1 MGDAVNKTT
10 TAPEGVRSDIGRPA
24 KPISFWTKIAYGI
37 GSIAYGV
44 KDGGFA
50 YFLLIFYSQ
59 VVGISAQLVGL
70 AILIATVFDAFG
82 DPIVGYWSDN
92 LHSKWGRRHPF
103 MYAAAIPV
111 SVCYYFLWAPPV
123 GLSQDALFVYLLVLS
138 ILIRFFITLYET
150 PSAALTPELT
160 GDYDQRSSLI
170 SYRFYFGWT
179 GGNAMTVI
187 MFLALFPAFIT
198 ATIPNGQFNR
208 EAYAVYGLIG
218 ALTIFSTIMISALGT
233 HSRIPYLQLPP
244 PKRRITIFTAIKEI
258 LGPLANWSFTA
269 LFIGTIFGSIGAG
282 LSAALAFYLLTY
294 FWAFSS
300 QQIGLITFGVFIS
313 AVIGSLLAPVVT
325 RRFGKK
331 RGAMTTGVIA
341 FLGSPLPVALRL
353 WGVLPEGPTPFVFWF
368 VFISGV
374 IDVGLIIC
382 FQILAASMMADLVE
396 QSELRTGRRAEG
408 TFVAVN
414 TFVRKLVSALGVL
427 TATSLLTL
435 VKFPAGATPSQ
446 VPPEAVRMLGEYY
459 VPTIVGLWMAMMVAI
474 SAYSL
479 TRQEHEDNL
488 RQLAERKKE
497 AA

>member
-1 MGDAVNKTT
+1 
-10 TAPEGVRSDIGRPA
+10 
-24 KPISFWTKIAYGI
+24 
-37 GSIAYGV
+37 V

-59 VVGISAQLVGL
+59 VVGLDAQLVGK
-70 AILIATVFDAFG
+70 AILIATIFDAFG

-92 LHSKWGRRHPF
+92 LHSRWGRRHPF
-103 MYAAAIPV
+103 MYVAAIPV
-111 SVCYYFLWAPPV
+111 SVCYYFLWAPPA
-123 GLSQDALFVYLLVLS
+123 GLSQDALFIYLLVLS
-138 ILIRFFITLYET
+138 IFIRFFITLYET

-187 MFLALFPAFIT
+187 MFLALFPAFVT

-208 EAYAVYGLIG
+208 GAYAVYGLIA

-233 HSRIPYLQLPP
+233 HARIPYLQAPP
-244 PKRRITIFTAIKEI
+244 PKRRITLWTALKEI
-258 LGPLANWSFTA
+258 LGPLANWSFAA
-269 LFIGTIFGSIGAG
+269 LFVATIFGSIGAG

-294 FWAFSS
+294 FWGFSS
-300 QQIGLITFGVFIS
+300 QQIGLVTFGVFIS
-313 AVIGSLLAPVVT
+313 AVIGSLLAPIVT
-325 RRFGKK
+325 RTLGKK
-331 RGAMTTGVIA
+331 WGAMTTGVIA
-341 FLGSPLPVALRL
+341 FLGSPMPVALRL
-353 WGVLPEGPTPFVFWF
+353 WHVLPEGPTPFVFWF
-368 VFISGV
+368 VFLTGI

-396 QSELRTGRRAEG
+396 QSELKTGRRAEG

-414 TFVRKLVSALGVL
+414 TFVRKLVSGLGVL
-427 TATSLLTL
+427 TATSLLAF
-435 VKFPAGATPSQ
+435 VKFPTGATPSQ
-446 VPPEAVRMLGEYY
+446 VSAETVRMLGEYY

-479 TRQEHEDNL
+479 TREQHEDNL
-488 RQLAERKKE
+488 RQLAERKKG